1 MSNNGVMIQTTS
13 NIFKLDRFIYNNLI
27 GRQARV
33 NLIRQIKFPPRKGAA
48 YISLKHEYADGDP
61 A

>member
-1 MSNNGVMIQTTS
+1 MIQTTS